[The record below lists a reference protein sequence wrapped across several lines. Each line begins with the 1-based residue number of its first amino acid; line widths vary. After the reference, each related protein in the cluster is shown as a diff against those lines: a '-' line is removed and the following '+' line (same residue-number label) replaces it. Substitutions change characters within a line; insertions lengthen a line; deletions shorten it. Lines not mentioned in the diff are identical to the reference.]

1 MLGQLYVRMKKLIQ
15 GIIDFRMRKHPGYKE
30 TFAKLALGQ
39 QPDVLFVAC
48 SDSRVAVNVFAST
61 EPGDLF
67 VVRNVGNMIPPSGML
82 GMSIGD
88 ESELAALE
96 FALLNLGVKH
106 IIVCGHS
113 ECGAMIAI
121 YNGRDK
127 VEAPHLRSW
136 LAHGQSSLDLLE
148 ACKGEPSK
156 IAPHN
161 RLSQLNVLQQ
171 LEHLKTYPI
180 VTERMK
186 SGQLRLHGWWF
197 DIAEAE
203 VYFYSEKEDRFL
215 VFTEESLQLMLS

>member
-1 MLGQLYVRMKKLIQ
+1 MKKLIQ
-15 GIIDFRMRKHPGYKE
+15 GIIDFRKRKHPSYKE
-30 TFAKLALGQ
+30 TFKKLALEQ
-39 QPDVLFVAC
+39 RPDVLFIAC

-61 EPGDLF
+61 DPGDLF
-67 VVRNVGNMIPPSGML
+67 VVRNVGNLVPPSGML

-96 FALLNLGVKH
+96 FALLKLGVKD

-113 ECGAMIAI
+113 ECGAMHAI
-121 YNGRDK
+121 FNGRDK
-127 VEAPHLRSW
+127 VDAPHLRSW
-136 LAHGQSSLDLLE
+136 LAHGQPSLDLLE
-148 ACKGEPSK
+148 ACKWEQTD

-186 SGQLRLHGWWF
+186 AGTLKIHGWWF
-197 DIAEAE
+197 DIGQAE
-203 VYFYSEKEDRFL
+203 VYFYSEKDDRFH
-215 VFTEESLQLMLS
+215 VFTEENAQLMLS